1 MKIPSFSAEKLAQL
15 IGVACDIALLVD
27 LDGVVID
34 VSVRKNELAA
44 LACQNWLGKPWL
56 ETVTTESVP
65 KVKDMLSQPTDTS
78 ELRWR
83 HINHPSLQGEDVPIQ
98 YVALSFPTEGRTL
111 LLGRDLGAIAV
122 LQRRLVE
129 TQQSMERDYLRLRHI
144 EARYRILF
152 DTSSDPVMVV
162 DAVSQ
167 KVTEANVAA
176 LGLLKDHS
184 KRLVGRD
191 LMDCFDQQN
200 QDEVQSL
207 LRMAHATGRIEVC
220 RAKLIGMDQDV
231 TLTVTVFRQE
241 GGAQFLVRF
250 LQADPTSASPMD
262 TDQALFAE
270 AMQRSPDG
278 FVLTDK
284 NGQIRSVNTEF
295 MSMVGATAQSQVQG
309 QTLDQWLVRGGV
321 DWGVLSTN
329 LRQQSSV
336 QVFATDISNMS
347 GLNVAVEISAVAIA
361 DKSHMFAFFIRDM
374 TRRRQQ
380 ETPASSGMAGSVAEL
395 AHLVGRMP
403 MKDIVNETTEMIER
417 MCIQSALELTHNN
430 RASAAE
436 MLGLSRQSLY
446 VKLRRF
452 GIIDE
457 TEAE

>member
-1 MKIPSFSAEKLAQL
+1 
-15 IGVACDIALLVD
+15 
-27 LDGVVID
+27 
-34 VSVRKNELAA
+34 
-44 LACQNWLGKPWL
+44 
-56 ETVTTESVP
+56 
-65 KVKDMLSQPTDTS
+65 
-78 ELRWR
+78 
-83 HINHPSLQGEDVPIQ
+83 
-98 YVALSFPTEGRTL
+98 
-111 LLGRDLGAIAV
+111 
-122 LQRRLVE
+122 
-129 TQQSMERDYLRLRHI
+129 
-144 EARYRILF
+144 
-152 DTSSDPVMVV
+152 
-162 DAVSQ
+162 
-167 KVTEANVAA
+167 
-176 LGLLKDHS
+176 
-184 KRLVGRD
+184 
-191 LMDCFDQQN
+191 
-200 QDEVQSL
+200 
-207 LRMAHATGRIEVC
+207 
-220 RAKLIGMDQDV
+220 
-231 TLTVTVFRQE
+231 VTVFRQE

-250 LQADPTSASPMD
+250 LQADLTGASPLD
-262 TDQALFAE
+262 TDQGLFAE

-295 MSMVGATAQSQVQG
+295 MSMVGATAQSQIQG

-336 QVFATDISNMS
+336 KAFATDISNMS
-347 GLNVAVEISAVAIA
+347 GLNLAVEISAVAIA
-361 DKSHMFAFFIRDM
+361 DKSQMFAFFIRDM

>member
-1 MKIPSFSAEKLAQL
+1 MKIPSLSAEKLAQL
-15 IGVACDIALLVD
+15 IGVASDIALLVD
-27 LDGVVID
+27 QDGMVVD
-34 VSVRKNELAA
+34 VSVRKNELASMD
-44 LACQNWLGKPWL
+44 CQNWIGLPWL
-56 ETVTTESVP
+56 NTVSTESVP
-65 KVKDMLSQPTDTS
+65 KVKDMLSQQADAPD
-78 ELRWR
+78 LRWR
-83 HINHPSLQGEDVPIQ
+83 HINHPSGKGEDVPIQ
-98 YVALSFPTEGRTL
+98 YVALAFPTEGQTL

-191 LMDCFDQQN
+191 LLDCCGHQN
-200 QDEVQSL
+200 QDEVLAL

-220 RAKLIGMDQDV
+220 RVTLVGSEKDV
-231 TLTVTVFRQE
+231 TMTVTVFRQE

-250 LQADPTSASPMD
+250 LQADPSGASPLG
-262 TDQALFAE
+262 TDQTLFAE
-270 AMQRSPDG
+270 AMQRAPDG

-295 MSMVGATAQSQVQG
+295 MSMVGATAQSQIQG
-309 QTLDQWLVRGGV
+309 QTLDQWLARGGV

-329 LRQQSSV
+329 LRQQTNV
-336 QVFATDISNMS
+336 KAFATEITNMS
-347 GLNVAVEISAVAIA
+347 GLNLAVEISAVAIA

-374 TRRRQQ
+374 TRRLQQ
-380 ETPASSGMAGSVAEL
+380 ETPAVSGMAGSVAEL

-452 GIIDE
+452 GIIE
-457 TEAE
+457 EIEAE

>member
-15 IGVACDIALLVD
+15 IGVASDIALLVD
-27 LDGVVID
+27 VDGVVMD
-34 VSVRKNELAA
+34 VSVRKNELASMS
-44 LACQNWLGKPWL
+44 CQNWVGKPWVN
-56 ETVTTESVP
+56 TVSTESIP
-65 KVKDMLSQPTDTS
+65 KVKDMLTQS
-78 ELRWR
+78 EDAMDLRWR
-83 HINHPSLQGEDVPIQ
+83 HINHPSIQGEDVPIQ
-98 YVALSFPTEGRTL
+98 YVALTFPSEGRTL
-111 LLGRDLGAIAV
+111 LLGRDLGAIAI

-162 DAVSQ
+162 DAISQ

-191 LMDCFDQQN
+191 LLDCFDSQN

-220 RAKLIGMDQDV
+220 RVKLVGSDQEV

-250 LQADPTSASPMD
+250 LQADPTGASPLD

-295 MSMVGATAQSQVQG
+295 MSMVGATAQSQIQG

-336 QVFATDISNMS
+336 KAFATDISNMS
-347 GLNVAVEISAVAIA
+347 GLNVAVEISAIAIA
-361 DKSHMFAFFIRDM
+361 DKSQMFAFFIRDM

-380 ETPASSGMAGSVAEL
+380 ETPSSSGMAGSVAEL

-457 TEAE
+457 TEAD